1 MLHLLSIDAEELT
14 AGTWVAAL
22 AATLAADLVANIA
35 LFVIISLRL
44 GRWDLNELAHTLG
57 TDAIGTAVVTDLAL
71 VAVLVLQVSLDALAL
86 LTVLAVLSFALYR
99 GFHVQRLRYS
109 RLELLY
115 KYTRSVDQALQDES
129 VL

>member
-1 MLHLLSIDAEELT
+1 MAPASSARNSGRFTTPIQR
-14 AGTWVAAL
+14 GSFYAAL
-22 AATLAADLVANIA
+22 L
-35 LFVIISLRL
+35 
-44 GRWDLNELAHTLG
+44 
-57 TDAIGTAVVTDLAL
+57 
-71 VAVLVLQVSLDALAL
+71 AVLVLQVSLDALAL

-129 VL
+129 VLETVRLEACQRPVQRRQVIQDERHWISHSP